1 MVTQDDWFNLIC
13 ESCKHSV
20 FFEGVELPAFPTD
33 ELQTRTTGES
43 GASALRDAFIFY
55 QDCLEGFKQ
64 LGAPLKRESQLLD
77 FGVGWGRIARF
88 FLRDLPLSNIHG
100 VDVMSEFVDICKQ
113 TFRSDNFLLTTPFPP
128 SAFSDKLFNY
138 IVGYSVFSHLSESA
152 CREWMR
158 EFYRIT
164 YPGAIV
170 AITTRGRPFF
180 DYSQSLKGKGL
191 GSYADSLSVM
201 FDDFDEAIVRYERG
215 EFVHSNDYGVSGGG
229 AMNSSFYGESF
240 IPEQYACDAYNDY
253 FVLEKFQFNPLR
265 SSHPIMFFRRK

>member
-1 MVTQDDWFNLIC
+1 MVTQDDWFDLVC
-13 ESCKHSV
+13 ESSKCPV
-20 FFEGVELPAFPTD
+20 FFEGTELPAFPSD
-33 ELQTRTTGES
+33 ELQTLTTGQS
-43 GASALRDAFIFY
+43 GASALKDAFVFY
-55 QDCLEGFKQ
+55 QDCMESYQ
-64 LGAPLKRESQLLD
+64 ALGVPMKRQSQLLD
-77 FGVGWGRIARF
+77 FGVGWGRIARS

-113 TFRSDNFLLTTPFPP
+113 TFRSDNFLVTAPFPP
-128 SAFSDKLFNY
+128 SVFPDNYFNY
-138 IVGYSVFSHLSESA
+138 IVGYSVFSHLSENA

-164 YPGAIV
+164 QPGSIV

-201 FDDFDEAIVRYERG
+201 FNDFDEAKARYDRG
-215 EFVHSNDYGVSGGG
+215 EFVHSNAYGIAGAG

-240 IPEQYACDAYNDY
+240 IPEQYARDAYKDF
-253 FVLEKFQFNPLR
+253 FVLENFTYDPLR
-265 SSHPIMFFRRK
+265 QSHPIMFFRRK